1 MKILAEDRTRILKD
15 HVADFRPSDIIRKF
29 QLGGT
34 FKAESLEF
42 FSESCDAL
50 ASYSVDDLWWRYGS
64 HRGSAFYHLLDFR
77 AYSLKMHS
85 KPKIQ
90 IIRDEFERIG
100 IQPRPINFDDIAKQ
114 LPIFCVDQ
122 HFTEVTVHGNLY
134 DVIKADKKKVLS
146 PYTLRT
152 TTEEL
157 SEILSEIPTGIGE
170 EAFWKAARAYEVIQ
184 KIKQAIE
191 KEHHEFSSERHRSE
205 RRKTAPPITI
215 RSGKYA
221 GKSGY
226 LLDESGS
233 HVVVEVEMAPE
244 NWIQTRLPA
253 TSIEKAKRVQ
263 PNKRGQ

>member
-50 ASYSVDDLWWRYGS
+50 ASYSVDDLWWRYVS
-64 HRGSAFYHLLDFR
+64 HSGPAFCHLLDFR
-77 AYSLKMHS
+77 AYLLKMCL

-100 IQPRPINFDDIAKQ
+100 IHPRPINFEDIADQ
-114 LPIFCVDQ
+114 LPIFFIEQ
-122 HFTEVTVHGNLY
+122 RFSEVIVQGNLY
-134 DVIKADKKKVLS
+134 DVIKVDKKKRYR
-146 PYTLRT
+146 PYSLAT
-152 TTEEL
+152 TNEEL
-157 SEILSEIPTGIGE
+157 AEILSGIPTGIGE
-170 EAFWKAARAYEVIQ
+170 AAFWKAARAHEVIQ
-184 KIKQAIE
+184 KIKQAID
-191 KEHHEFSSERHRSE
+191 KEHHQFSCERHRIE
-205 RRKTAPPITI
+205 RRKTAAPIKI
-215 RSGKYA
+215 HSGKYA

-226 LLDESGS
+226 LLDGGGS

-244 NWIQTRLPA
+244 SWIQTRLPA
-253 TSIEKAKRVQ
+253 TSIEVVKPGKS
-263 PNKRGQ
+263 